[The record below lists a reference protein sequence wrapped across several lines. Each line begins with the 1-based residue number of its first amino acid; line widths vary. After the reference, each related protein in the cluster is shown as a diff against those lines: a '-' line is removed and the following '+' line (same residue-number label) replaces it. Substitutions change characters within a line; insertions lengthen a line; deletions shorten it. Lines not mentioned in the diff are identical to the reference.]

1 MTYTNWSRLVYT
13 QATKKRVSKG
23 EYLLGS
29 GFPIGASSIPV
40 GTRFSVGKSSVLYL
54 CGADGSRNCSTP
66 CKVWLQLRRSGG
78 KGCPLRGSISDRK
91 RLAGGA
97 GKHCLSA
104 VSFAE
109 QRYIKAPVSRCF
121 PSYQNHHGSFPRRLS
136 IASHSTFLSGSRS
149 SRNEMPRRP
158 VFDAIGKAI
167 AVQKIGLPLV
177 AGIPLLLRVAQ
188 SGLDELRSRVNNDLP
203 LRDEQYSAQLRRPL
217 LRIEAK
223 FYVSSLAILLRMY
236 HNRLIREN
244 GCMYLASGWK
254 DYEALKA
261 DGGCRSAGRFPM
273 AGTRSMCGPWALSTR
288 ARFPTYAD
296 LWFGTTAFQ
305 KEKYRC
311 RNRN

>member
-1 MTYTNWSRLVYT
+1 
-13 QATKKRVSKG
+13 
-23 EYLLGS
+23 
-29 GFPIGASSIPV
+29 
-40 GTRFSVGKSSVLYL
+40 
-54 CGADGSRNCSTP
+54 
-66 CKVWLQLRRSGG
+66 
-78 KGCPLRGSISDRK
+78 
-91 RLAGGA
+91 
-97 GKHCLSA
+97 
-104 VSFAE
+104 
-109 QRYIKAPVSRCF
+109 
-121 PSYQNHHGSFPRRLS
+121 
-136 IASHSTFLSGSRS
+136 
-149 SRNEMPRRP
+149 MPRRP

-188 SGLDELRSRVNNDLP
+188 SGLDGLRSRVTNDLP

-254 DYEALKA
+254 DYEVLKA

-273 AGTRSMCGPWALSTR
+273 AGTRSMCGPWALCTR
-288 ARFPTYAD
+288 ARFPTYAN